1 MVTDFV
7 NFFWTLLSEWTATA
21 VAVAEEPLLLEVTV
35 LIFHAEEG
43 HVVLWEEEV
52 HLDVRPLYVNVAL
65 IDTDQ
70 SVKPFLLLYFEV
82 FVFVMD
88 FDEER

>member
-1 MVTDFV
+1 M
-7 NFFWTLLSEWTATA
+7 
-21 VAVAEEPLLLEVTV
+21 
-35 LIFHAEEG
+35 
-43 HVVLWEEEV
+43 
-52 HLDVRPLYVNVAL
+52 RPLYVNVAL